1 MATVEPGVARH
12 YDIAGLEQRIL
23 DTLADTG
30 VDIAHLRAGDLEAV
44 DEFHIGGIAATR
56 ELLGQMGLRPG
67 ARLLDIG
74 SGVGGPARFAA
85 NDAGADV
92 TGIDLTQSYVDIAT
106 SLSKRTGMG
115 DKTHFVQG
123 SALDM
128 PFADAS
134 FDAAMILHVGM
145 NLPDKKKLMSE
156 AARVLEPGGV
166 FAVYDVM
173 RLKAGALTY
182 PLPWASAESMSF
194 VATPNDYRS
203 AATAAGFSVVAER
216 QRGAFAVE
224 FFAAIRARMAAAQAE
239 GKKPPPGVGLV
250 MGEDARTK
258 IANLTAALEG
268 GILAPV
274 ELLLRLG

>member
-23 DTLADTG
+23 AALAETG

-56 ELLGQMGLRPG
+56 ELLGQMGLKPG

-85 NDAGADV
+85 NNAGADV

-106 SLSKRTGMG
+106 SLSKRTGMAE
-115 DKTHFVQG
+115 KTRFVQG

-128 PFADAS
+128 PFANAS

-145 NLPDKKKLMSE
+145 NLSDKKKLMSE
-156 AARVLEPGGV
+156 AARVLKPGGV

-182 PLPWASAESMSF
+182 PVPWASNETMSF
-194 VATPNDYRS
+194 VATPDDYRS
-203 AATAAGFSVVAER
+203 AATACGFSVVAER

-239 GKKPPPGVGLV
+239 GKKPAPGVGLV

-258 IANLTAALEG
+258 IANITAALEG

>member
-1 MATVEPGVARH
+1 MASVESGIARH
-12 YDIAGLEQRIL
+12 YDVSDLEQHIL
-23 DTLADTG
+23 AVVADTG
-30 VDIAHLRAGDLEAV
+30 VEIAHLRAGDLEAV

-56 ELLGQMGLRPG
+56 ELIGQMGLKPR

-85 NDAGADV
+85 NNAGADV

-106 SLSKRTGMG
+106 SLSKRVGMA
-115 DKTHFVQG
+115 DKVRFVQG

-128 PFADAS
+128 PFSNKS
-134 FDAAMILHVGM
+134 FDTAMILHVGM

-156 AARVLEPGGV
+156 AARVLKPGGV

-182 PLPWASAESMSF
+182 PLPWASDESMSF
-194 VATPNDYRS
+194 VATPDDYRS
-203 AATAAGFSVVAER
+203 AAAAAGFSVTAER
-216 QRGAFAVE
+216 PRGAFAIE
-224 FFAAIRARMAAAQAE
+224 FFDTIRARMAAAQAE
-239 GKKPPPGVGLV
+239 GKKPPPGVNLI
-250 MGEDARTK
+250 MGENAGTK
-258 IANLTAALEG
+258 IANLTPALKG

-274 ELLLRLG
+274 EMLLRLG

>member
-23 DTLADTG
+23 AALAETG

-56 ELLGQMGLRPG
+56 ELIEQMGLKPT

-74 SGVGGPARFAA
+74 SGIGGPARFVA
-85 NDAGADV
+85 NSADADV
-92 TGIDLTQSYVDIAT
+92 TGIDLTQSYVDTAT
-106 SLSKRTGMG
+106 SLSKRTGMA
-115 DKTHFVQG
+115 DRTHFVQG

-128 PFADAS
+128 PFGNAS

-145 NLPDKKKLMSE
+145 NLPDKAKLMSE
-156 AARVLEPGGV
+156 AARVLRPGGV

-173 RLKAGALTY
+173 RLKAGTLTY
-182 PLPWASAESMSF
+182 PLPWASDETMSF
-194 VATPNDYRS
+194 VATPDDYRS
-203 AATAAGFSVVAER
+203 AAVVAGFSVTSER
-216 QRGAFAVE
+216 PRGAFAVE
-224 FFAAIRARMAAAQAE
+224 FFATMRARMAAAQAD
-239 GKKPPPGVGLV
+239 GRKPPPGVGVV

-258 IANLTAALEG
+258 IANITAALEG

-274 ELLLRLG
+274 ELILRLG

>member
-12 YDIAGLEQRIL
+12 YDISGLEQRIL
-23 DTLADTG
+23 DALADTG

-56 ELLGQMGLRPG
+56 ELIGQMGLKPG
-67 ARLLDIG
+67 ATLLDIG

-85 NDAGADV
+85 NEAGADV

-106 SLSKRTGMG
+106 SLSKRTAMA

-134 FDAAMILHVGM
+134 FDVAMILHVGM
-145 NLPDKKKLMSE
+145 NLPDKKKLMGE
-156 AARVLEPGGV
+156 AARVLKPGGV

-173 RLKAGALTY
+173 RLKDGALTY
-182 PLPWASAESMSF
+182 PLPWASDESMSF
-194 VATPNDYRS
+194 VATPDDYRS
-203 AATAAGFSVVAER
+203 AATASGFSVVAER
-216 QRGAFAVE
+216 RRGAFAVE
-224 FFAAIRARMAAAQAE
+224 FFAATRARMAAAQAE

-250 MGEDARTK
+250 MGEDAHTK
-258 IANLTAALEG
+258 IANVTAALEG

>member
-1 MATVEPGVARH
+1 MASVESGIARH
-12 YDIAGLEQRIL
+12 YDVSDLEQHIL
-23 DTLADTG
+23 AVLADTG

-56 ELLGQMGLRPG
+56 ELIGQMGLKPG

-85 NDAGADV
+85 NNAGADV

-106 SLSKRTGMG
+106 SLSKRVGMA
-115 DKTHFVQG
+115 DKVRFVQG

-128 PFADAS
+128 PFSNTS
-134 FDAAMILHVGM
+134 FDTAMILHVGM

-156 AARVLEPGGV
+156 AARVLKPGGV

-173 RLKAGALTY
+173 RLKSGTLTY
-182 PLPWASAESMSF
+182 PLPWASDESMSF
-194 VATPNDYRS
+194 VATPDDYRS
-203 AATAAGFSVVAER
+203 AAAAAGFSVAAER
-216 QRGAFAVE
+216 PRGAFAIE
-224 FFAAIRARMAAAQAE
+224 FFATIRARMAAAQAE
-239 GKKPPPGVGLV
+239 GKKPPPGVNLI
-250 MGEDARTK
+250 MGENARTK

>member
-1 MATVEPGVARH
+1 MTAVEPGIARH
-12 YDIAGLEQRIL
+12 YDISGLEQRIL
-23 DTLADTG
+23 AALADTG
-30 VDIAHLRAGDLEAV
+30 VDVDHLRASDLETV

-56 ELLGQMGLRPG
+56 ELLDQIGLIPG
-67 ARLLDIG
+67 LRLLDIG

-85 NDAGADV
+85 NNSGADV

-106 SLSKRTGMG
+106 SLSKRTGLA
-115 DKTHFVQG
+115 DRTHFVQG

-128 PFADAS
+128 PFADSS

-145 NLPDKKKLMSE
+145 NLPDKRKLMSE
-156 AARVLEPGGV
+156 AARVLRPGCV

-173 RLKAGALTY
+173 RLKDGALTF
-182 PLPWASAESMSF
+182 PLPWASDETMSF
-194 VATPNDYRS
+194 VATPDDYRS
-203 AATAAGFSVVAER
+203 AATAAGFSVTAER
-216 QRGAFAVE
+216 PRGAFAIE
-224 FFAAIRARMAAAQAE
+224 FFAAMRTRMAAAQAE

-274 ELLLRLG
+274 ELILRLG

>member
-1 MATVEPGVARH
+1 MATVEPGIARH

-23 DTLADTG
+23 AALADTG
-30 VDIAHLRAGDLEAV
+30 VDVAHLRAGDLEAV

-56 ELLGQMGLRPG
+56 ELIGQMGLKPG
-67 ARLLDIG
+67 AMLLDIG

-85 NDAGADV
+85 NEAGADV

-106 SLSKRTGMG
+106 SLSKRTEMA
-115 DKTHFVQG
+115 DRTHFVQG

-128 PFADAS
+128 PFANAG

-145 NLPDKKKLMSE
+145 NLPDKKKLMGE
-156 AARVLEPGGV
+156 AARVLKPGGV

-173 RLKAGALTY
+173 RLKDGALTY
-182 PLPWASAESMSF
+182 PLPWASDESMSF
-194 VATPNDYRS
+194 VATPDDYRS
-203 AATAAGFSVVAER
+203 AATASGFSVVAER
-216 QRGAFAVE
+216 RRGAFAVE
-224 FFAAIRARMAAAQAE
+224 FFAATRARMAAAQAE

-250 MGEDARTK
+250 MGEDAHTK
-258 IANLTAALEG
+258 IANVTAALEG

>member
-1 MATVEPGVARH
+1 MATVEPGIARH

-23 DTLADTG
+23 AALADTG

-44 DEFHIGGIAATR
+44 DEFHIGGIAATK
-56 ELLGQMGLRPG
+56 ELLGQMGLKPG

-106 SLSKRTGMG
+106 SLSKRTGMA

-156 AARVLEPGGV
+156 AARVLRPGGV

-173 RLKAGALTY
+173 RLKDGALTY
-182 PLPWASAESMSF
+182 PLPWASNETMSF
-194 VATPNDYRS
+194 VATPDDYRS
-203 AATAAGFSVVAER
+203 AATAAVFSVITER

>member
-1 MATVEPGVARH
+1 MATVEPGIARH

-23 DTLADTG
+23 AALADTG
-30 VDIAHLRAGDLEAV
+30 VDVAHLRAGDLEAV
-44 DEFHIGGIAATR
+44 DEFHIGGVAATR
-56 ELLGQMGLRPG
+56 ELIGQMGLKPG
-67 ARLLDIG
+67 AMLLDIG

-85 NDAGADV
+85 NEAGADV

-106 SLSKRTGMG
+106 SLSKRTEMA
-115 DKTHFVQG
+115 DRTHFVQG

-128 PFADAS
+128 PFADAG

-145 NLPDKKKLMSE
+145 NLPDKKKLMGE
-156 AARVLEPGGV
+156 AARVLKPGGV

-173 RLKAGALTY
+173 RLKDGALTY
-182 PLPWASAESMSF
+182 PLPWASDESMSF
-194 VATPNDYRS
+194 VATPDDYRS
-203 AATAAGFSVVAER
+203 AATASGFSVVAER
-216 QRGAFAVE
+216 RRGAFAVE
-224 FFAAIRARMAAAQAE
+224 FFAATRARMAAAQAE

-250 MGEDARTK
+250 MGEDAHTK
-258 IANLTAALEG
+258 IANVTAALEG

>member
-1 MATVEPGVARH
+1 MATVEPGIARH
-12 YDIAGLEQRIL
+12 YDRSGLQQRIL
-23 DTLADTG
+23 AALADTG

-56 ELLGQMGLRPG
+56 ELIGQMGLKPG

-74 SGVGGPARFAA
+74 SGVGGPARFAV
-85 NDAGADV
+85 NEAGADV

-106 SLSKRTGMG
+106 SLSKRTGMA
-115 DKTHFVQG
+115 DRTHFVQG

-128 PFADAS
+128 PFADAG

-145 NLPDKKKLMSE
+145 NLPDKKKLMGE
-156 AARVLEPGGV
+156 AARVLRPGGV

-173 RLKAGALTY
+173 RLKDGALTY
-182 PLPWASAESMSF
+182 PLPWASDESMSF
-194 VATPNDYRS
+194 VATPDDYRS
-203 AATAAGFSVVAER
+203 AATASGFSVIAER
-216 QRGAFAVE
+216 RRGAFAVE
-224 FFAAIRARMAAAQAE
+224 FFAAMRARMAAAQAE

-250 MGEDARTK
+250 MGEDAHTK
-258 IANLTAALEG
+258 IANVTAALEG

>member
-1 MATVEPGVARH
+1 MASVESGIARH
-12 YDIAGLEQRIL
+12 YDVSDLEQHIL
-23 DTLADTG
+23 AVLADTG
-30 VDIAHLRAGDLEAV
+30 VEIAHLRAGDLEAV

-56 ELLGQMGLRPG
+56 ELIGQMGLKPG

-85 NDAGADV
+85 NNAGADV

-106 SLSKRTGMG
+106 SLSKRVGMA
-115 DKTHFVQG
+115 DKVRFVQG

-128 PFADAS
+128 PFSNKS
-134 FDAAMILHVGM
+134 FDTAMILHVGM

-156 AARVLEPGGV
+156 AARVLKPGGI

-182 PLPWASAESMSF
+182 PLPWASDESMSF
-194 VATPNDYRS
+194 VATPDDYRS
-203 AATAAGFSVVAER
+203 AAAAAGFSVTAER
-216 QRGAFAVE
+216 PRGAFAIE
-224 FFAAIRARMAAAQAE
+224 FFDSIRARMAAAQAE
-239 GKKPPPGVGLV
+239 GKKPPPGVNLI
-250 MGEDARTK
+250 MGENAGTK
-258 IANLTAALEG
+258 IANLTPALKG

-274 ELLLRLG
+274 EMLLRLG

>member
-1 MATVEPGVARH
+1 MATVEPGIARH

-23 DTLADTG
+23 AALADTG
-30 VDIAHLRAGDLEAV
+30 VDVAHLRAGDLEAV

-56 ELLGQMGLRPG
+56 ELIGQMGLKPG

-85 NDAGADV
+85 NEAGADV

-106 SLSKRTGMG
+106 SLSKRTEMA
-115 DKTHFVQG
+115 DRTHFVQG

-128 PFADAS
+128 PFADAG

-145 NLPDKKKLMSE
+145 NLPDKKKLMGE
-156 AARVLEPGGV
+156 AARVLKPGGV

-173 RLKAGALTY
+173 RLKDGALTY
-182 PLPWASAESMSF
+182 PLPWASDESMSF
-194 VATPNDYRS
+194 VATPDDYRS
-203 AATAAGFSVVAER
+203 AATASGFSVVAER
-216 QRGAFAVE
+216 RRGAFAVE
-224 FFAAIRARMAAAQAE
+224 FFAATRARMAAAQAE

-250 MGEDARTK
+250 MGEDAHTK
-258 IANLTAALEG
+258 IANVTAALEG

>member
-1 MATVEPGVARH
+1 MATVEPGIARH

-23 DTLADTG
+23 AALADTG
-30 VDIAHLRAGDLEAV
+30 VDVAHLRAGDLEAV

-56 ELLGQMGLRPG
+56 ELIGQMGLKPG
-67 ARLLDIG
+67 AMLLDIG

-85 NDAGADV
+85 NEAGADV

-106 SLSKRTGMG
+106 SLSKRTGMA

-156 AARVLEPGGV
+156 AARVLKPGGV

-173 RLKAGALTY
+173 RLTDGPPTY
-182 PLPWASAESMSF
+182 PLPWASDESMSF
-194 VATPNDYRS
+194 VATPDDYRS
-203 AATAAGFSVVAER
+203 AATAAGFSVITER

-239 GKKPPPGVGLV
+239 GKKPPPGVGPV

>member
-1 MATVEPGVARH
+1 MATVEPGIARH

-23 DTLADTG
+23 AALADTG
-30 VDIAHLRAGDLEAV
+30 LDVAHLRAGDLEAV

-56 ELLGQMGLRPG
+56 ELIGQMGLKPG
-67 ARLLDIG
+67 AMLLDIG

-85 NDAGADV
+85 NEAGADV

-106 SLSKRTGMG
+106 SLSKRTEMA
-115 DKTHFVQG
+115 DRTHFVQG

-128 PFADAS
+128 PFANAG

-145 NLPDKKKLMSE
+145 NLPDKKKLMGE
-156 AARVLEPGGV
+156 AARVLKPGGV

-173 RLKAGALTY
+173 RLKDGALTY
-182 PLPWASAESMSF
+182 PLPWASDESMSF
-194 VATPNDYRS
+194 VATPDDYRS
-203 AATAAGFSVVAER
+203 AATASGFSVVAER
-216 QRGAFAVE
+216 RRGAFAVE
-224 FFAAIRARMAAAQAE
+224 FFAATRARMAAAQAE

-250 MGEDARTK
+250 MGEDAHTK
-258 IANLTAALEG
+258 IANVTAALEG

>member
-1 MATVEPGVARH
+1 MASVESGIARH
-12 YDIAGLEQRIL
+12 YDVSDLEQHIL
-23 DTLADTG
+23 AVVADTG
-30 VDIAHLRAGDLEAV
+30 VEIAHLRAGDLEAV

-56 ELLGQMGLRPG
+56 ELIGQMGLKPG

-85 NDAGADV
+85 NNAGADV

-106 SLSKRTGMG
+106 SLSKRVGMA
-115 DKTHFVQG
+115 DKVRFVQG

-128 PFADAS
+128 PFSNKS
-134 FDAAMILHVGM
+134 FDTAMILHVGM

-156 AARVLEPGGV
+156 AARVLKPGGV

-182 PLPWASAESMSF
+182 PLPWASDESMSF
-194 VATPNDYRS
+194 VATPDDYRS
-203 AATAAGFSVVAER
+203 AAAAAGFSVTAER
-216 QRGAFAVE
+216 PRGAFAIE
-224 FFAAIRARMAAAQAE
+224 FFDTIRARMAAAQAE
-239 GKKPPPGVGLV
+239 GKKPPPGVNLI
-250 MGEDARTK
+250 MGENAGTK
-258 IANLTAALEG
+258 IANLTPALKG

-274 ELLLRLG
+274 EMLLRLG

>member
-1 MATVEPGVARH
+1 MATVEPGIARH

-23 DTLADTG
+23 AALADAG

-44 DEFHIGGIAATR
+44 DEFHIGGISATM
-56 ELLGQMGLRPG
+56 ELIGQMGLKPG

-85 NDAGADV
+85 NEAGADV

-106 SLSKRTGMG
+106 SLSKRTGMA
-115 DKTHFVQG
+115 DRTHFVQG

-128 PFADAS
+128 PFADAG

-145 NLPDKKKLMSE
+145 NLPDKKKLMGE
-156 AARVLEPGGV
+156 AARVLRPGGV

-173 RLKAGALTY
+173 RLKDGALTY
-182 PLPWASAESMSF
+182 PLPWASEESMSF
-194 VATPNDYRS
+194 VATPDDYRS
-203 AATAAGFSVVAER
+203 AATASGFSVVAER
-216 QRGAFAVE
+216 RRGAFAVE
-224 FFAAIRARMAAAQAE
+224 FFAAIRARMASAQAE

-250 MGEDARTK
+250 MGEDAGTK
-258 IANLTAALEG
+258 IANVTAALEG

>member
-1 MATVEPGVARH
+1 MASVESGIARH
-12 YDIAGLEQRIL
+12 YDVSDLEQHIL
-23 DTLADTG
+23 AVVADTG
-30 VDIAHLRAGDLEAV
+30 VEIAHLRAGDLEAV

-56 ELLGQMGLRPG
+56 ELIGQMGLKPG

-85 NDAGADV
+85 NNAGADV

-106 SLSKRTGMG
+106 SLSKRVGMA
-115 DKTHFVQG
+115 DKVRFVQG

-128 PFADAS
+128 PFSNKS
-134 FDAAMILHVGM
+134 FDTAMILHVGM

-156 AARVLEPGGV
+156 AARVLKPGGV

-182 PLPWASAESMSF
+182 PLPWASDESMSF
-194 VATPNDYRS
+194 VATPDDYRS
-203 AATAAGFSVVAER
+203 AAAAAGFSVTAER
-216 QRGAFAVE
+216 PRGAFAIE
-224 FFAAIRARMAAAQAE
+224 FFDTIRARMAAAQAE
-239 GKKPPPGVGLV
+239 GKKPPPGVNLI
-250 MGEDARTK
+250 MGENAGTK
-258 IANLTAALEG
+258 IGNLTPALKG

-274 ELLLRLG
+274 EMLLRLG

>member
-1 MATVEPGVARH
+1 MATVEPGIARH
-12 YDIAGLEQRIL
+12 YDISGLEQRIL
-23 DTLADTG
+23 AALANTG
-30 VDIAHLRAGDLEAV
+30 VDVAHLRAGDLEAV

-56 ELLGQMGLRPG
+56 ELIGQMGLKPG

-85 NDAGADV
+85 NEAGADV
-92 TGIDLTQSYVDIAT
+92 TGIDLTQSYVDIAA
-106 SLSKRTGMG
+106 SLSKRTGMA
-115 DKTHFVQG
+115 DSTHFVQG

-156 AARVLEPGGV
+156 AARVLKPGGV

-182 PLPWASAESMSF
+182 PLPWASNETMSF
-194 VATPNDYRS
+194 VATPDDYRS
-203 AATAAGFSVVAER
+203 AATASGFSVVAER

-224 FFAAIRARMAAAQAE
+224 FFAAIRARVAAAQAE

-250 MGEDARTK
+250 MGEDAATK

>member
-1 MATVEPGVARH
+1 MTAVEPGIARH
-12 YDIAGLEQRIL
+12 YDISGLEQRIL
-23 DTLADTG
+23 AALADTG
-30 VDIAHLRAGDLEAV
+30 VDVDHLRASDLEAV

-56 ELLGQMGLRPG
+56 ELLDQIGLIPG
-67 ARLLDIG
+67 IRLLDIG

-85 NDAGADV
+85 NSFGADV

-106 SLSKRTGMG
+106 SLSKRTGLA
-115 DKTHFVQG
+115 DRTHFVQG

-128 PFADAS
+128 PFADSS
-134 FDAAMILHVGM
+134 FDAAMMLHVGM
-145 NLPDKKKLMSE
+145 NLSDKRKLMSE
-156 AARVLEPGGV
+156 AARVLRPGGV

-173 RLKAGALTY
+173 RLKDGALTF
-182 PLPWASAESMSF
+182 PLPWASDGTMSF
-194 VATPNDYRS
+194 VATPDDYRS
-203 AATAAGFSVVAER
+203 AAAAAGFSVTAER
-216 QRGAFAVE
+216 SRGAFAVE
-224 FFAAIRARMAAAQAE
+224 FFAAMRARMAAAQAE

-274 ELLLRLG
+274 ELILRLG

>member
-1 MATVEPGVARH
+1 MASAESGIARH
-12 YDIAGLEQRIL
+12 YDVSDLEQHIL
-23 DTLADTG
+23 AVLADTG
-30 VDIAHLRAGDLEAV
+30 VEIAHLRAGDLESV

-56 ELLGQMGLRPG
+56 ELIGQMGLKPG

-85 NDAGADV
+85 NNAGADV

-106 SLSKRTGMG
+106 SLSKRVGMA
-115 DKTHFVQG
+115 DKVRFVQG

-128 PFADAS
+128 PFSNKS
-134 FDAAMILHVGM
+134 FDTAMILHVGM

-156 AARVLEPGGV
+156 AARVLKPGGV

-182 PLPWASAESMSF
+182 PLPWASDESMSF
-194 VATPNDYRS
+194 VATPDDYRS
-203 AATAAGFSVVAER
+203 AAAAAGFSVTAER
-216 QRGAFAVE
+216 PRGAFAIE
-224 FFAAIRARMAAAQAE
+224 FFDTIRARLAAAQAE
-239 GKKPPPGVGLV
+239 GKKPPPGVNLI
-250 MGEDARTK
+250 MGENAGTK
-258 IANLTAALEG
+258 IGNLTPALKG

-274 ELLLRLG
+274 EMLLRLG

>member
-1 MATVEPGVARH
+1 MASVESGIARH
-12 YDIAGLEQRIL
+12 YDVSDLEQHIL
-23 DTLADTG
+23 AVLADTG
-30 VDIAHLRAGDLEAV
+30 VDIGHLRAGDLEAV

-56 ELLGQMGLRPG
+56 ELIGQMGLKPG

-85 NDAGADV
+85 NNAGADV

-106 SLSKRTGMG
+106 SLSKRVGMA
-115 DKTHFVQG
+115 DKVRFVQG

-128 PFADAS
+128 PFSNKS
-134 FDAAMILHVGM
+134 FDTAMILHVGM

-156 AARVLEPGGV
+156 AARVLKPRGV

-182 PLPWASAESMSF
+182 PLPWASDESMSF
-194 VATPNDYRS
+194 VATPDDYRS
-203 AATAAGFSVVAER
+203 AAAAAGFSVTAER
-216 QRGAFAVE
+216 PRGVFAIE
-224 FFAAIRARMAAAQAE
+224 FFATIRARMAVAQTE
-239 GKKPPPGVGLV
+239 GKKPPPGVNLI
-250 MGEDARTK
+250 MGENARTK

>member
-1 MATVEPGVARH
+1 MASVESGIARH
-12 YDIAGLEQRIL
+12 YDVSDLEQHIL
-23 DTLADTG
+23 AVLAETG
-30 VDIAHLRAGDLEAV
+30 VEIAHLRAGDLEAV

-56 ELLGQMGLRPG
+56 ELIGQMGLKPG

-85 NDAGADV
+85 NNAGADV

-106 SLSKRTGMG
+106 SLSKRVGMA
-115 DKTHFVQG
+115 DKVRFVQG

-128 PFADAS
+128 PFSNKS
-134 FDAAMILHVGM
+134 FDTAMILHVGM

-156 AARVLEPGGV
+156 AARVLKPGGV

-182 PLPWASAESMSF
+182 PLPWASDESMSF
-194 VATPNDYRS
+194 VATPDDYRS
-203 AATAAGFSVVAER
+203 AAAAAGFSVTAER
-216 QRGAFAVE
+216 PRGAFAIE
-224 FFAAIRARMAAAQAE
+224 FFDTIRSRMAAAQAE
-239 GKKPPPGVGLV
+239 GKKPPPGVNLI
-250 MGEDARTK
+250 MGENAGTK
-258 IANLTAALEG
+258 IANLTPALKG

-274 ELLLRLG
+274 EMLLRLG

>member
-1 MATVEPGVARH
+1 MASVESGIARH
-12 YDIAGLEQRIL
+12 YDVSDLEQHIL
-23 DTLADTG
+23 AVLADTG
-30 VDIAHLRAGDLEAV
+30 VEIAHLRAGDLEAV

-56 ELLGQMGLRPG
+56 ELIGQMGLKPG

-85 NDAGADV
+85 NNAGADV

-106 SLSKRTGMG
+106 SLSKRVGMA
-115 DKTHFVQG
+115 DKVRFVQG

-128 PFADAS
+128 PFSNKS
-134 FDAAMILHVGM
+134 FDTAMILHVGM

-156 AARVLEPGGV
+156 AARVLKPGGV

-182 PLPWASAESMSF
+182 PLPWASDEGMSF
-194 VATPNDYRS
+194 VATPDDYRS
-203 AATAAGFSVVAER
+203 AAAAAGFSVTAER
-216 QRGAFAVE
+216 PRGAFAIE
-224 FFAAIRARMAAAQAE
+224 FFDTIRARMAAAQAE
-239 GKKPPPGVGLV
+239 GKKPPPGVNLI
-250 MGEDARTK
+250 MGENAGNK
-258 IANLTAALEG
+258 IANLTPALKG

-274 ELLLRLG
+274 EMLLRLG